1 VDRSQ
6 QEAVAFFM
14 VRNIKGGALMTIRKV
29 GVVGC
34 GLMGGGIAQTCAQS
48 GYETVVLE
56 VNQQLLDKGIARI
69 HSAWDMLAGK
79 DKLTHGQV
87 DEYRS
92 RLHGALN
99 LEDFADCDLVI
110 EAVLENMEEKLRLF
124 PALDRIVKPEAL
136 LLSNTSSL
144 NITQMGAV
152 TKRPDKVC
160 GLHFFNPAPV
170 MKLVEVVKTIVSSE
184 DTIETVR
191 QFALS
196 LGKTPVVA
204 KDTAGFIVNFLLI
217 PYLLAAI
224 RMLENGMASRDDID
238 TAMKLGC
245 GYPMGP
251 FTLLDYVGLDTTMWA
266 AEAIYEEYK
275 DPLYAPP
282 PLLRRMVQSGMYGR
296 KNGKGFYNYQ

>member
-1 VDRSQ
+1 
-6 QEAVAFFM
+6 
-14 VRNIKGGALMTIRKV
+14 MTIRKV

-48 GYETVVLE
+48 GYEVIVRE
-56 VNQQLLDKGIARI
+56 VNQQLLDKGVARI
-69 HSAWDMLAGK
+69 QSAWDMMASKG
-79 DKLTHGQV
+79 KLTQGQV
-87 DEYRS
+87 DENRS
-92 RLHGALN
+92 RLHGTLS

-110 EAVLENMEEKLRLF
+110 EAVIENMEEKVRLF
-124 PALDRIVKPEAL
+124 PTLDRILKPDVFI
-136 LLSNTSSL
+136 LSNTSSL
-144 NITQMGAV
+144 NVTQMGAI

-170 MKLVEVVKTIVSSE
+170 MKLVEVVRTISTSDE
-184 DTIETVR
+184 TIETVK
-191 QFALS
+191 QFAIS
-196 LGKTPVVA
+196 LGKTPVLA

-224 RMLENGMASRDDID
+224 RMLENGMATRDDID

-251 FTLLDYVGLDTTMWA
+251 FTLLDYVGLDTTLWA

-282 PLLRRMVQSGMYGR
+282 PLLRRMVISGMYGKKSGR
-296 KNGKGFYNYQ
+296 GFYDYQ

>member
-1 VDRSQ
+1 
-6 QEAVAFFM
+6 
-14 VRNIKGGALMTIRKV
+14 MTIHKI

-34 GLMGGGIAQTCAQS
+34 GLMGGGIAQTCAQA
-48 GYETVVLE
+48 GYETVVRE
-56 VNQQLLDKGIARI
+56 INQPLLDKGITRI
-69 HSAWDMLAGK
+69 YDAWDTMERKG
-79 DKLTHGQV
+79 KLTAGQV
-87 DEYRS
+87 AENRA
-92 RLHGALN
+92 RLHGTLD

-124 PALDRIVKPEAL
+124 PALDHLLKPTAL
-136 LLSNTSSL
+136 ILSNTSSL
-144 NITQMGAV
+144 NVTQMGAV

-170 MKLVEVVKTIVSSE
+170 MKLVEIVQTINTSE
-184 DTIETVR
+184 ETVATVR
-191 QFALS
+191 EFALS
-196 LGKTPVVA
+196 LGKMPVLA

-224 RMLENGMASRDDID
+224 RMLEHGMASRDDID

-251 FTLLDYVGLDTTMWA
+251 FTLLDYVGLDTTLWA

-275 DPLYAPP
+275 EPLYAPP
-282 PLLRRMVQSGMYGR
+282 PLLRRMVLSGMLGKKSGR
-296 KNGKGFYNYQ
+296 GFYEY

>member
-1 VDRSQ
+1 
-6 QEAVAFFM
+6 M
-14 VRNIKGGALMTIRKV
+14 NIKKV
-29 GVVGC
+29 GVIGC

-48 GYETVVLE
+48 GYETVVRE
-56 VNQQLLDKGIARI
+56 VNQPLLDKGMARI
-69 HSAWDMLAGK
+69 YDAWKTMASKGK
-79 DKLTHGQV
+79 ITQEQV
-87 DEYRS
+87 DTYHNNICGT
-92 RLHGALN
+92 LDM
-99 LEDFADCDLVI
+99 EDLADCDLVI
-110 EAVLENMEEKLRLF
+110 EAVIENMEEKLRLF

-144 NITQMGAV
+144 NVTQMGAV

-170 MKLVEVVKTIVSSE
+170 MKLVEIVRTISTSDE
-184 DTIETVR
+184 TIETVR
-191 QFALS
+191 TFATS
-196 LGKTPVVA
+196 LGKTPVLA

-224 RMLENGMASRDDID
+224 RMLENGMATRDDID

-251 FTLLDYVGLDTTMWA
+251 FTLLDYVGLDTTLWA
-266 AEAIYEEYK
+266 AEAIYDEYK

-282 PLLRRMVQSGMYGR
+282 PLLRRMVISGMYGR
-296 KNGKGFYNYQ
+296 KSGKGFYDYTNR

>member
-1 VDRSQ
+1 M
-6 QEAVAFFM
+6 A
-14 VRNIKGGALMTIRKV
+14 IGKI

-34 GLMGGGIAQTCAQS
+34 GLMGAGIAQTCAQS
-48 GYETVVLE
+48 GYETVVRE
-56 VNQQLLDKGIARI
+56 VNQELLDKGVARI
-69 HSAWDMLAGK
+69 YSAWDMMASK
-79 DKLTHGQV
+79 NKLTQGQL
-87 DEYRS
+87 EENRS
-92 RLHGALN
+92 RLHGTLN
-99 LEDFADCDLVI
+99 LEDFADCDIVI
-110 EAVLENMEEKLRLF
+110 EAVIENMEEKLRLF
-124 PALDRIVKPEAL
+124 PALDRIVKPEGL

-160 GLHFFNPAPV
+160 GLHFLNPAPV
-170 MKLVEVVKTIVSSE
+170 MKLVEIVKTISTSE
-184 DTIETVR
+184 ETINTVR
-191 QFALS
+191 EFALS
-196 LGKTPVVA
+196 LGKTPVLA

-224 RMLENGMASRDDID
+224 RMLENGQASRDDID

-251 FTLLDYVGLDTTMWA
+251 FTLLDYVGLDTTLWA

-296 KNGKGFYNYQ
+296 KSGKGFYDYQ

>member
-1 VDRSQ
+1 M
-6 QEAVAFFM
+6 A
-14 VRNIKGGALMTIRKV
+14 IRKI

-56 VNQQLLDKGIARI
+56 VNQQLLDKGIKRI
-69 HSAWDMLAGK
+69 HGAWDTLASKGK
-79 DKLTHGQV
+79 LGQGQV
-87 DEYRS
+87 DEYRA
-92 RLHGALN
+92 RLHGT
-99 LEDFADCDLVI
+99 LEMADFANCDLVI
-110 EAVLENMEEKLRLF
+110 EAVIENMEEKLRLF
-124 PALDRIVKPEAL
+124 PALDHIVKPEAL
-136 LLSNTSSL
+136 LLTNTSSL
-144 NITQMGAV
+144 NVTQMGAV

-160 GLHFFNPAPV
+160 GIHFFNPAPV
-170 MKLVEVVKTIVSSE
+170 MKLVEIVKTISTSE
-184 DTIETVR
+184 ETIETVS
-191 QFALS
+191 QFAVS
-196 LGKTPVVA
+196 LGKTPVLA

-224 RMLENGMASRDDID
+224 RMLENGMATRDDID

-251 FTLLDYVGLDTTMWA
+251 FTLLDYVGLDTTLWA

-282 PLLRRMVQSGMYGR
+282 PLLRRMVISGMLG
-296 KNGKGFYNYQ
+296 KKSGKGFYDYQ

>member
-1 VDRSQ
+1 M
-6 QEAVAFFM
+6 A
-14 VRNIKGGALMTIRKV
+14 IRKV

-48 GYETVVLE
+48 GYETLVRE
-56 VNQQLLDKGIARI
+56 VNQELLDKGMARI
-69 HSAWDMLAGK
+69 NAAWDMLASKGK
-79 DKLTHGQV
+79 ISQGQV
-87 DEYRS
+87 DENRN
-92 RLHGALN
+92 RLHGTLN

-110 EAVLENMEEKLRLF
+110 EAVIENMEEKLRLF

-152 TKRPDKVC
+152 TKRSDKVC

-170 MKLVEVVKTIVSSE
+170 MKLVEVVRTISTSDE
-184 DTIETVR
+184 TIETVR
-191 QFALS
+191 QFAVS
-196 LGKTPVVA
+196 LGKTSVLA

-251 FTLLDYVGLDTTMWA
+251 FTLLDYVGLDTTLWA
-266 AEAIYEEYK
+266 AEAIYDEYK

-282 PLLRRMVQSGMYGR
+282 PLLRRMVLSGMYGR
-296 KNGKGFYNYQ
+296 KSGKGFYDYQQQ

>member
-1 VDRSQ
+1 
-6 QEAVAFFM
+6 
-14 VRNIKGGALMTIRKV
+14 MTIRKV

-48 GYETVVLE
+48 GYETVVRE
-56 VNQQLLDKGIARI
+56 VNQQLLDKGMARI
-69 HSAWDMLAGK
+69 QGNWDMLAGK
-79 DKLTHGQV
+79 GKLTRGQV
-87 DEYRS
+87 DEYRA
-92 RLHGALN
+92 RLHGTVN
-99 LEDFADCDLVI
+99 QEDFADCDLVI

-124 PALDRIVKPEAL
+124 PALDKILKPDAL
-136 LLSNTSSL
+136 ILSNTSSL
-144 NITQMGAV
+144 SVTQMGAV

-170 MKLVEVVKTIVSSE
+170 MKLVEIVKTISTSE
-184 DTIETVR
+184 ETIETVR
-191 QFALS
+191 QFAIS
-196 LGKTPVVA
+196 LGKTPVLA

-224 RMLENGMASRDDID
+224 RMLENGMATREDID

-266 AEAIYEEYK
+266 AEAIYDE
-275 DPLYAPP
+275 
-282 PLLRRMVQSGMYGR
+282 
-296 KNGKGFYNYQ
+296 

>member
-1 VDRSQ
+1 M
-6 QEAVAFFM
+6 A
-14 VRNIKGGALMTIRKV
+14 IRKV

-56 VNQQLLDKGIARI
+56 VNQQLLDKGLARV
-69 HSAWDMLAGK
+69 HGAWETMASKG
-79 DKLTHGQV
+79 KLTPGQV
-87 DEYRS
+87 DENRA
-92 RLHGALN
+92 RLRGTLDMK
-99 LEDFADCDLVI
+99 DFADCDVVI
-110 EAVLENMEEKLRLF
+110 EAAIENMEEKLRLF
-124 PALDRIVKPEAL
+124 PALDHIVKPEGL
-136 LLSNTSSL
+136 LLTNTSSL
-144 NITQMGAV
+144 NVTQMGAV

-170 MKLVEVVKTIVSSE
+170 MKLVEIVKTISTSDE
-184 DTIETVR
+184 TIETVR
-191 QFALS
+191 QFATS
-196 LGKTPVVA
+196 LGKTPVLA

-224 RMLENGMASRDDID
+224 RMLENGMATREDID

-266 AEAIYEEYK
+266 AEAIYNEYK

-282 PLLRRMVQSGMYGR
+282 PLLRRMVNSGRYG
-296 KNGKGFYNYQ
+296 KKSGKGCYDYQ

>member
-1 VDRSQ
+1 
-6 QEAVAFFM
+6 
-14 VRNIKGGALMTIRKV
+14 MTIRKV
-29 GVVGC
+29 GVVGS

-48 GYETVVLE
+48 GYETVVRE
-56 VNQQLLDKGIARI
+56 VNQQLLEKGLARI
-69 HSAWDMLAGK
+69 QSNWDMLAGK
-79 DKLTHGQV
+79 GKITQGQV

-92 RLHGALN
+92 RLHGTVN
-99 LEDFADCDLVI
+99 MEDFADCDLVI
-110 EAVLENMEEKLRLF
+110 EAVIENMEEKLRLF
-124 PALDRIVKPEAL
+124 PALDKILKPDAL
-136 LLSNTSSL
+136 ILSNTSSL
-144 NITQMGAV
+144 SVTQMGAV

-170 MKLVEVVKTIVSSE
+170 MKLVEIVKTISTSE
-184 DTIETVR
+184 ETIETVR
-191 QFALS
+191 QFAIS
-196 LGKTPVVA
+196 LGKTPVLA

-224 RMLENGMASRDDID
+224 RMLENGQATREDID

-266 AEAIYEEYK
+266 AEAIYDEYK

-282 PLLRRMVQSGMYGR
+282 PLLRRMVASGMYG
-296 KNGKGFYNYQ
+296 KKSGKGFYDYQQG

>member
-1 VDRSQ
+1 M
-6 QEAVAFFM
+6 A
-14 VRNIKGGALMTIRKV
+14 IRKV

-56 VNQQLLDKGIARI
+56 VNQQLLDKGIQRI
-69 HSAWDMLAGK
+69 HGAWDTLASKGK
-79 DKLTHGQV
+79 LGQGQV
-87 DEYRS
+87 DEYRA
-92 RLHGALN
+92 RLHGT
-99 LEDFADCDLVI
+99 LEMADFANCDLMI

-124 PALDRIVKPEAL
+124 PALDHIVKPEAL
-136 LLSNTSSL
+136 LLTNTSSL
-144 NITQMGAV
+144 NVTQMGAV

-160 GLHFFNPAPV
+160 GIHFFNPVPV
-170 MKLVEVVKTIVSSE
+170 MKLVEIVKTISTSE
-184 DTIETVR
+184 ETIETVS
-191 QFALS
+191 QFAVS
-196 LGKTPVVA
+196 LGKTPVLA

-224 RMLENGMASRDDID
+224 RMLENGMATRDDID

-251 FTLLDYVGLDTTMWA
+251 FTLLDYIGLDTTLWA
-266 AEAIYEEYK
+266 AEAIFEEHK

-282 PLLRRMVQSGMYGR
+282 PLLRRMVISGMYG
-296 KNGKGFYNYQ
+296 KKSGKGFYDYQ